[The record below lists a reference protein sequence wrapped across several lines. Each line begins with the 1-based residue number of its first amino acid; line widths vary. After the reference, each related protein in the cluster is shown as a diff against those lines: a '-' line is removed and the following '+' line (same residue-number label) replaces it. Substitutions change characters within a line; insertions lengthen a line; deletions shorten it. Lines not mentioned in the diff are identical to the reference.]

1 MMRKLDRLVA
11 LFENTLAF
19 VLVVGVLIIVALQ
32 IVFRFFL
39 HSPLSW
45 SEEAATYILVWAAFL
60 GLAIAQRDGSHIA
73 MQIFPKINES
83 PLGRWSAWTG
93 MVVLFGLLGI
103 GGLRLAIENG
113 GEQSPA
119 MSLPFW
125 VVYMS
130 LPLGALLGLY
140 HSARA
145 IPDLLK
151 PPKPVHAWIGND
163 FDASGGA
170 TVTDVISSR

>member
-1 MMRKLDRLVA
+1 MMRKLDHLVA

-45 SEEAATYILVWAAFL
+45 SEELASYILVWTAFL

-73 MQIFPKINES
+73 MQIFPKVNES
-83 PLGRWSAWTG
+83 PVGRWTAWAG
-93 MVVLFGLLGI
+93 MVVLFCLLGI
-103 GGLRLAIENG
+103 GGLRLAIQNG
-113 GEQSPA
+113 EEQSPA

-130 LPLGALLGLY
+130 LPLSGLLGLY

-151 PPKPVHAWIGND
+151 PPKPLQPWTGSD
-163 FDASGGA
+163 FEASGDA
-170 TVTDVISSR
+170 PVTDVISTH